1 MLHALSEKIAVFL
14 FDNSDNFPIDVY
26 VYGIE
31 LTLSSLVGMFVVLL
45 IGLISGFLIESIIF
59 MISLSIIR
67 IYSGGYHARSYLK
80 CNLVLIISYVFVL
93 LYYKYH
99 LRNFIEQTYL
109 IASLTFA
116 FLIITLIIFAPVK
129 SESKNI
135 SKSENLKFK
144 IISIVVSFIELLI
157 LVLFF
162 GVFGFKRVIVILPT
176 VMVVVISILAELI
189 LQKRRIF
196 YEKFKTKIKEDG

>member
-14 FDNSDNFPIDVY
+14 FDNNDKYPIDVY

-45 IGLISGFLIESIIF
+45 MGLISGFLIESIIF

-80 CNLVLIISYVFVL
+80 CNLVLVISYIFAL

-99 LRNFIEQTYL
+99 LNNFIEQTYL
-109 IASLTFA
+109 IASLLFV
-116 FLIITLIIFAPVK
+116 FLIITLIIFAPVR
-129 SESKNI
+129 SESKSI
-135 SKSENLKFK
+135 SKSESFKFK
-144 IISIVVSFIELLI
+144 LISIVLSFIQLMI
-157 LVLFF
+157 FVLFF
-162 GVFGFKRVIVILPT
+162 CLLGFKQVIVILPT
-176 VMVVVISILAELI
+176 VMVVIVSILVEII
-189 LQKRRIF
+189 LQKRRNF
-196 YEKFKTKIKEDG
+196 DEKFKTEIKEDG